1 MKKQYFLDL
10 LIIFL
15 SCFLVFNVAEGVA
28 TNAGETGLPGDIGFP
43 VGEKPPSKPGNDDD
57 DDKKCI
63 CARCSGGK
71 CKNYR
76 TSNCP
81 CTTDCA
87 DCMYNNDGACVHCQ
101 EGECSLYTPMSGTC
115 SSNCSG
121 CDKQYSCF
129 ACSNGRCT
137 KKYYN
142 YPCSDTCSSGSNKCA
157 DNKGRFYFTCSGN
170 RCVTRTC
177 NSTTCDD
184 GCGSNE
190 AGCRNDGDDDNRTPP
205 PGETPSDGGGGCG
218 NGGGNGGESGGGN
231 GGESGGGNGGESGGG
246 DSCGGAC
253 DCCPG
258 DYHYE
263 QERIEEEDGTV
274 HIRNRKVCDSDRRCK
289 QYTCHWKEC
298 SGCCCVSRSRTYTVD
313 CGDSCPC
320 PSSTCSSNCDCCG
333 GKGSC
338 YPRVFL
344 NIDPP
349 KLFVNQ
355 SFNLSY
361 EAEGDSCCGGL
372 RCTVTGTY
380 QGFNCGQ
387 SGMIGIC
394 PSDAQG
400 VNVCDPKNQLRS
412 LTSSSG
418 RATIT
423 THSQYWGNCLYKVT
437 CTNSCGNSSSATQT
451 VMTVPVPLWGEESPI
466 SNLFSPLKPFIS
478 LFSL

>member
-1 MKKQYFLDL
+1 MKKQYFLPL
-10 LIIFL
+10 LTL
-15 SCFLVFNVAEGVA
+15 SLSLLVFLNINLDFA
-28 TNAGETGLPGDIGFP
+28 NAQCM
-43 VGEKPPSKPGNDDD
+43 PP
-57 DDKKCI
+57 
-63 CARCSGGK
+63 
-71 CKNYR
+71 Y
-76 TSNCP
+76 
-81 CTTDCA
+81 
-87 DCMYNNDGACVHCQ
+87 
-101 EGECSLYTPMSGTC
+101 
-115 SSNCSG
+115 
-121 CDKQYSCF
+121 
-129 ACSNGRCT
+129 
-137 KKYYN
+137 
-142 YPCSDTCSSGSNKCA
+142 
-157 DNKGRFYFTCSGN
+157 
-170 RCVTRTC
+170 
-177 NSTTCDD
+177 
-184 GCGSNE
+184 GCGSE
-190 AGCRNDGDDDNRTPP
+190 GYTPP
-205 PGETPSDGGGGCG
+205 GGDIETTNVDIVFDTSGNYLGDTVPAGSEVLSTAPGTLTTPGYDPDTGQDQIYGSTIIIVGGSGHTETSPKPKQRDKDKWKCYSSTWQCIGGSSTGYKSRSACEEACRPENMGYNCITGGGCNAGNKYCKSVLGGSYSSLSECEANCGTPPTGETPPTDGTRPP
-218 NGGGNGGESGGGN
+218 S
-231 GGESGGGNGGESGGG
+231 G
-246 DSCGGAC
+246 DSCGSSC

-263 QERIEEEDGTV
+263 QEEYTDKNGKVRIRV
-274 HIRNRKVCDSDRRCK
+274 IKVCDSDRRCK

-320 PSSTCSSNCDCCG
+320 PSSTCSSNCDCCQ
-333 GKGSC
+333 KGSC

-372 RCTVTGTY
+372 RCTVTSTY

>member
-1 MKKQYFLDL
+1 MRKKHLLSFFTLCLSFLL
-10 LIIFL
+10 FL
-15 SCFLVFNVAEGVA
+15 NINLGFVGAQFIDISEPASNGDYNNPPDPSDGDTFTGVSGMEYTYDEFDTPQDDGFGNTVEGQWVPTGGGHHDDHRRKRRKCKYYYKHCASGMCVRACAGDQPVADQCVVDADCGTGEGLSIVLFGKYIGRCENNQCQPDMIGLFNSTPSECN
-28 TNAGETGLPGDIGFP
+28 TNAD
-43 VGEKPPSKPGNDDD
+43 
-57 DDKKCI
+57 C
-63 CARCSGGK
+63 GG
-71 CKNYR
+71 
-76 TSNCP
+76 
-81 CTTDCA
+81 
-87 DCMYNNDGACVHCQ
+87 
-101 EGECSLYTPMSGTC
+101 
-115 SSNCSG
+115 
-121 CDKQYSCF
+121 
-129 ACSNGRCT
+129 
-137 KKYYN
+137 
-142 YPCSDTCSSGSNKCA
+142 
-157 DNKGRFYFTCSGN
+157 
-170 RCVTRTC
+170 
-177 NSTTCDD
+177 
-184 GCGSNE
+184 
-190 AGCRNDGDDDNRTPP
+190 TPP
-205 PGETPSDGGGGCG
+205 PGSTPTSTPPTTPPQ
-218 NGGGNGGESGGGN
+218 
-231 GGESGGGNGGESGGG
+231 G

-263 QERIEEEDGTV
+263 QEEYTDKNGKVRIRV
-274 HIRNRKVCDSDRRCK
+274 IKVCDSDRRCK

-320 PSSTCSSNCDCCG
+320 PSSTCSSNCDCCQ
-333 GKGSC
+333 KGSC

-372 RCTVTGTY
+372 RCTVTSTY

-400 VNVCDPKNQLRS
+400 INVCDPKNQLRS